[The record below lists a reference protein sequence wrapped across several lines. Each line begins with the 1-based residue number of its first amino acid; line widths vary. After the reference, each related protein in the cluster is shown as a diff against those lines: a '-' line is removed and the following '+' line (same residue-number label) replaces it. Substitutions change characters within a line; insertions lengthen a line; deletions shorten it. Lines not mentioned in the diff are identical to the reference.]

1 MLNFSFHNPASIH
14 FGAGQIEKIDREIPQ
29 DAKVLVIYG
38 GGSIKKNGI
47 YDQVI
52 EALGAREWFEFS
64 GIEPNPQYDT
74 LMKSLPIIADNQV
87 DYLLAVG
94 GGSVIDGAKFIAAAA
109 KFEGG
114 EPWSIIAERAKVNQ
128 ALPLGVVLTLPATG
142 SESNSGGVVTRHG
155 HKLSFFS
162 GLLRPKFAV
171 LDPQVTLSLSDRQI
185 GNGIVDAFVHVME
198 QYLTYSVNAK
208 VQDRFSEGLLLT
220 LIEEGPKALNDQT
233 KEDLEVR
240 ANAMWAATMALNGL
254 IGAGVPQDWTTHMIG
269 HELTGLYDID
279 HARTLSITLPAV
291 MKVRRD
297 VKREKL
303 LQYADRVWNLVD
315 GSEDQRIDMAIEL
328 TENFF
333 AEMNM
338 PTRLSHVDLDASH
351 IDSILDKLKQ
361 HGMVALGEQREV
373 TPEISRVILEMA
385 L

>member
-52 EALGAREWFEFS
+52 KALGAREWFEFS

-254 IGAGVPQDWTTHMIG
+254 IGAGVPQDWTSHMIG

-303 LQYADRVWNLVD
+303 LQYAERVWNLVD
-315 GSEDQRIDMAIEL
+315 GSENQRIDKAIEL

-333 AEMNM
+333 TEMNM

-351 IDSILDKLKQ
+351 IDTILDKLKQ